1 MSASRVETPPR
12 LLIVPGLH
20 GSGEDH
26 WQSWLQQ
33 RYRGSRRVEQPDW
46 AVPDLDGWAAR
57 IGEAIG
63 DGPRDGR
70 WIAVAHSFGC
80 LALLRHLQL
89 RGAAAIDSAILAAP
103 ADPRRFG
110 VEDQALH
117 RSPLRDGLVVASRND
132 PWMSFASAKA
142 WTTCWDLALLDA
154 GEVGHINPASG
165 FGPWPLAEQLV
176 QRRLQRW
183 AHEQPRNHS
192 FPGARSVPSI
202 GAVATPR

>member
-20 GSGEDH
+20 GSGDDH

-57 IGEAIG
+57 IGEAIQ
-63 DGPRDGR
+63 DGPPGGR

-89 RGAAAIDSAILAAP
+89 RGAATIDSAILAAP

-110 VEDQALH
+110 VEEQVLH
-117 RSPLRDGLVVASRND
+117 RSPLREGLVVASRND
-132 PWMSFASAKA
+132 PWMRFEAARTWA
-142 WTTCWDLALLDA
+142 ACWDVALLDA

-165 FGPWPLAEQLV
+165 FGPWPLGRDLV
-176 QRRLQRW
+176 ERRQQRWHAARRLERAHPFELSW
-183 AHEQPRNHS
+183 A
-192 FPGARSVPSI
+192 V
-202 GAVATPR
+202 